1 MPWDRRGNA
10 DAKYR
15 TREHRETRA
24 AMVRQLKRD
33 GWLTC
38 TARVCLMPTR
48 TITNPNGN
56 QPDGLNAGHNDDGTD
71 YDGPQHRACNVSDGG
86 RRGRARQEGPQQ
98 RPAATLRSFTTSRGW
113 GQPPPP

>member
-86 RRGRARQEGPQQ
+86 RRGRARQAGQVGP
-98 RPAATLRSFTTSRGW
+98 LRRW
-113 GQPPPP
+113 VL